1 MSNPVLLILPLIVA
15 ATRSLALSIQ
25 SPRELGDRPT
35 TSAEREC
42 ELLMIVA
49 FCLLG
54 LLVTL
59 QIMIRFPD
67 LGLIISEY
75 NQF

>member
-1 MSNPVLLILPLIVA
+1 
-15 ATRSLALSIQ
+15 
-25 SPRELGDRPT
+25 
-35 TSAEREC
+35 
-42 ELLMIVA
+42 MIVA